1 MNLIKKM
8 ICSILFLGL
17 ALNSFGQ
24 KLMEDIIYLKNGSI
38 LRGQIMEYKPDGNI
52 KIEIAGGSVLV
63 YPASDVVEIK
73 KEEAKNQP
81 QYRLNKADRPL
92 LIPENKKIYNIFMGK
107 LMMGINA
114 FSEPAAGIGLYW
126 ATGYRFNR
134 FANVGLGIGIERND
148 AFNFMPIFVDF
159 RGYLMKTSTSMY
171 YSLGVGYSVAL
182 HTASWRFDGDVES
195 QTGGLYLHPAIGVRF
210 KSRKRTHL
218 MMDFGYTIQ
227 SNNLTF
233 INSWS
238 GNSTTQKTTLFRPSF
253 RIGLMF

>member
-1 MNLIKKM
+1 MNLIKKI
-8 ICSILFLGL
+8 ICSFLFLGL

-24 KLMEDIIYLKNGSI
+24 QLMEDVIYLKNGSV

-52 KIEIAGGSVLV
+52 KVEIAGGSILV

-73 KEEAKNQP
+73 KEASKYQP
-81 QYRLNKADRPL
+81 QTKSSKEERPL
-92 LIPENKKIYNIFMGK
+92 RIPENKKIYNIFMGK
-107 LMMGINA
+107 LMMGIN
-114 FSEPAAGIGLYW
+114 SIDLPAAGIGLYW

-148 AFNFMPIFVDF
+148 AFNLMPIFVDF

-171 YSLGVGYSVAL
+171 YSLGAGYSVAL
-182 HTASWRFDGDVES
+182 PTASWRFDDIQR

-210 KSRKRTHL
+210 KSRKQTHL

-227 SNNLTF
+227 SNNITF
-233 INSWS
+233 TDWMT
-238 GNSTTQKTTLFRPSF
+238 GNLTTQKSILFRPSF